1 MPKKKARALSSG
13 VTSTGMRPR
22 QEQKKREVKA
32 DGGGAGQPAVQ
43 LRGEGER
50 ETRCVSL
57 KHTALGEAVEAKP
70 QEEI

>member
-1 MPKKKARALSSG
+1 
-13 VTSTGMRPR
+13 MRPR